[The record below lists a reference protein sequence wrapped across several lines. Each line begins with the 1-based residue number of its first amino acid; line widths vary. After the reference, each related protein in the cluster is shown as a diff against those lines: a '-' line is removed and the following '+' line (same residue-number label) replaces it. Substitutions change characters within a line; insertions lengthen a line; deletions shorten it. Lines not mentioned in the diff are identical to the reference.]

1 MYYLQ
6 HLLYL
11 LILVQNRASSVA
23 DEAGQAVATAG
34 KAVTGAA
41 TQQAKEPTFF
51 DQMLM
56 FLPLMMAMMLVFIML
71 NRPKPGEAQGK
82 GGGSGLDLK
91 KNDRVVT
98 AGGIVGTVVN
108 LNDGTDYT
116 TLRVDDSAGTKMQF
130 MTSSIAKKL
139 NDEDKAKSK

>member
-1 MYYLQ
+1 MYYLEY
-6 HLLYL
+6 LLYL

-23 DEAGQAVATAG
+23 DGAVKEIATAG
-34 KAVTGAA
+34 KTAAAAA
-41 TQQAKEPTFF
+41 TPQAKEPTFF

-56 FLPLMMAMMLVFIML
+56 FLPLMMAMMLVFMML
-71 NRPKPGEAQGK
+71 NRPKPGEASGK
-82 GGGSGLDLK
+82 GGGSSLDLK

-108 LNDGTDYT
+108 LNDGADYT
-116 TLRVDDSAGTKMQF
+116 TLRVDDSAGTKMQL
-130 MTSSIAKKL
+130 MTSSIVRKL